1 MQNWK
6 QTAQLAYAK
15 GYKYLSTPLV
25 AENLDY
31 ASWSPAKSFIEH
43 ACGCSGGQCSCQ
55 DASCGCPVYVGFH
68 FYAYDCMPEGTG
80 GYETLQ
86 ERLDAT
92 ARIMEQYPFVKGA
105 IINEV
110 GMLNCASEDKNPI
123 CVPDSGRW
131 SSRCRGS
138 TPIKMEVSTTSF
150 CSTVMAA
157 STRRVKHTF
166 LPAAAGGDGEMRD
179 APWLLWIGADA
190 SFVDF
195 GEDVLRR
202 TLTEYA
208 AEQVQVLISRDPHG
222 RAGNSLSLFN
232 ADVILIRRSSW
243 SSQFLQRWWDDPRM
257 KEGWT
262 DQEVLELLY
271 KEDHPVVH
279 LGGHGDTVRLEVFR
293 RALELL
299 CEDQLDRN
307 SLQLQDTYLDS
318 LRRVTTQPEGTSS
331 GHLHSSV
338 SAGHFQRLA
347 WHLEVKGRVQEAL
360 AVQEAALQHAKSL
373 VTMNRFM
380 MKPTKQ
386 TSLNLPNIFGS
397 SDPQT
402 LLAEVALGTSLRVA
416 GRGSEA
422 AQLLAK
428 SCKKLPAR
436 DKFTCVNNLALALG
450 SIGRHQEAEVHFH
463 KAHRGIVKVLGH
475 DSLAAANVAVNLA
488 SSMAQRQAHR
498 EAEPFYRSAWSTRNA
513 SLGATH
519 PETLE
524 LQGFLAA
531 SLLASGRPREA
542 EQVQRQALPTGAS
555 PEVLAQAHSTLGQAL
570 RLQGKVSEALEHFR
584 VAYENLGIGRVKRTF
599 QSPPEGNRNPN
610 MFAAA
615 SNLASVLQDLG
626 RLDEAAPLYELAV
639 LGLEETLGVDHQN
652 SQGARQNYEKFR
664 ARAFLEQRYSKHLHI
679 NVRRLA

>member
-1 MQNWK
+1 M
-6 QTAQLAYAK
+6 TIPVCLAQVLGLALWRISFGRRAFEDSEHHQASAK
-15 GYKYLSTPLV
+15 GGQPMGT
-25 AENLDY
+25 E
-31 ASWSPAKSFIEH
+31 
-43 ACGCSGGQCSCQ
+43 CCSGDAERQILCANRTAPMGQSELC
-55 DASCGCPVYVGFH
+55 DKHRVLITT
-68 FYAYDCMPEGTG
+68 YATHHVHSFARYTLPLNANWALRFNHSFVIDTRERADG
-80 GYETLQ
+80 GV
-86 ERLDAT
+86 D
-92 ARIMEQYPFVKGA
+92 VKNA
-105 IINEV
+105 KV
-110 GMLNCASEDKNPI
+110 MVKKYWVDHPS
-123 CVPDSGRW
+123 
-131 SSRCRGS
+131 
-138 TPIKMEVSTTSF
+138 VS
-150 CSTVMAA
+150 
-157 STRRVKHTF
+157 
-166 LPAAAGGDGEMRD
+166 

-271 KEDHPVVH
+271 KEDVMGAQAAFVLLPPGTLNSDSRSIIAAVPKQQPVVH

-360 AVQEAALQHAKSL
+360 AVQEAALQHAKRS
-373 VTMNRFM
+373 
-380 MKPTKQ
+380 
-386 TSLNLPNIFGS
+386 FGS

-524 LQGFLAA
+524 VQGFLAA

-584 VAYENLGIGRVKRTF
+584 VAYETF

-664 ARAFLEQRYSKHLHI
+664 EMSSTKRQEKMRVSHVSCCFDQLPKKVYSCKSIYLW
-679 NVRRLA
+679 